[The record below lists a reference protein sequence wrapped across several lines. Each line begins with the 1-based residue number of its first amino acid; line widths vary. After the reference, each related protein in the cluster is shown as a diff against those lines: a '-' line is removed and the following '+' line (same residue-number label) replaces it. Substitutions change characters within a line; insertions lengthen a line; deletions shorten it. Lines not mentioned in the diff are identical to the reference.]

1 MEITS
6 AVDARTAP
14 GLEPGIGAP
23 LPPLVMGERAEATG
37 KHEWPGSLFIFL
49 SGGAALGM
57 AAVALLT
64 AVWGL
69 NGDANLALGAG
80 GGVLAVLQWRL
91 TREVS
96 RFSRWGWYGA
106 MVELGAAAAAK
117 VWTMAD
123 GNLVGGAVG
132 LCIDVMWMRYFWTRR
147 EQFDV
152 DLGG

>member
-6 AVDARTAP
+6 AVDARTAAN
-14 GLEPGIGAP
+14 LDPGIGTP
-23 LPPLVMGERAEATG
+23 LPALVMGERAETTR
-37 KHEWPGSLFIFL
+37 KHEWPGRLFILL

-80 GGVLAVLQWRL
+80 GGVMAVLQWRL
-91 TREVS
+91 TKEVS

-106 MVELGAAAAAK
+106 MVELGAATAAK
-117 VWTMAD
+117 VWTMAE
-123 GNLVGGAVG
+123 GNLVGGAIG
-132 LCIDVMWMRYFWTRR
+132 LCIDVMWMRYFWKRR
-147 EQFDV
+147 AQFDI